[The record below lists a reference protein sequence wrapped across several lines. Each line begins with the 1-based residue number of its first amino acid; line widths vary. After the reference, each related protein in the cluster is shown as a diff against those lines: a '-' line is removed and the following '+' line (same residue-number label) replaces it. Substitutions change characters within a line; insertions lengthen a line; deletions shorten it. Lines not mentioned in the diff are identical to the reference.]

1 MFVLLTKTIK
11 ISEDTHK
18 SLLDLASKDD
28 TFDDVIVNLIDYFHD
43 NEEFSDEQAKF
54 YNEEI
59 ERIENGIFENVH
71 EVSLSDLEK
80 RISKLEAE
88 IGK

>member
-18 SLLDLASKDD
+18 SLSDLASKDD